1 MNLALETRALPDV
14 ADLINEDE
22 ERRLAMILEAL
33 YAKVLKDMHV
43 IVTDSLDLD
52 PLTFRLPDAEARDWA
67 ARHAAARVTM
77 ISETTRAALRDVI
90 ADGIEEGKSTYEI
103 MQDIESL
110 YLNTWPNRPEV
121 IARTEVGQ
129 AQREA
134 AINRYAATGLV
145 DRVTIRDGDDDSPC
159 RERNGTTVP
168 LERAPDLAH
177 PQCTL
182 ILIPVLKEGVI

>member
-1 MNLALETRALPDV
+1 MPDPS
-14 ADLINEDE
+14 DLINEDE

-33 YAKVLKDMHV
+33 YAKVLRDMHV

-52 PLTFRLPDAEARDWA
+52 PMSFRLPDAEARDWA

-90 ADGIEEGKSTYEI
+90 ANGIEEGKSTYEI

-145 DRVTIRDGDDDSPC
+145 DRVTIRDGDDDEPC
-159 RERNGTTVP
+159 ASRNGTTVP
-168 LERAPDLAH
+168 LGAAPQLAH

-182 ILIPVLKEGVI
+182 ILIPVLREGVI